1 MRPLVRGLLNG
12 DCMAFEEYDKYEQS
26 ELVQKWLRE
35 NGVSIIVGI
44 VIGLVGIFG
53 LQQWR
58 SHQAQT
64 QSNASQLYQQARVAS
79 LSGKPDA
86 AGQVTDQLMKDYAKS
101 PYAVFAVSDRA
112 RQQVQDKQLDKAE
125 ASLAWA
131 ESHASDAPLKS
142 LTLLRVA
149 RVELAREQAKQALAT
164 LDKMPAGS
172 FQGLTQELRGDALV
186 KLGCS
191 DDARKAY
198 QTALSGLSEE
208 APQRGA
214 LQMKL
219 DDLAVAGKQGA

>member
-1 MRPLVRGLLNG
+1 
-12 DCMAFEEYDKYEQS
+12 MAFEEYDKYEQS

-44 VIGLVGIFG
+44 AIGLVGIFG

-58 SHQAQT
+58 RHQAQSE
-64 QSNASQLYQQARVAS
+64 SNASQLYQQAQVAS
-79 LSGKPDA
+79 LSGKPDS

-112 RQQVQDKQLDKAE
+112 RRQVQDKQLDKAE
-125 ASLAWA
+125 ASLEWA
-131 ESHASDAPLKS
+131 ESHAADAPLKS

-149 RVELAREQAKQALAT
+149 RVDLAREQAGQALAT
-164 LDKMPAGS
+164 LDKMPIGS

-186 KLGCS
+186 KLGRS

>member
-1 MRPLVRGLLNG
+1 
-12 DCMAFEEYDKYEQS
+12 MAFEEYDKYEQS

-53 LQQWR
+53 LQAWR
-58 SHQAQT
+58 RHQAQNE
-64 QSNASQLYQQARVAS
+64 SNASQLYQQAQVAS
-79 LSGKPDA
+79 LSGKPEA
-86 AGQVTDQLMKDYAKS
+86 AAQITDQLMKDYAKS

-125 ASLAWA
+125 ASLEWA
-131 ESHASDAPLKS
+131 ENHAADAPLKS
-142 LTLLRVA
+142 LTLLRIA
-149 RVELAREQAKQALAT
+149 RVELAREQTKQALST

-186 KLGCS
+186 KLGRS

-198 QTALSGLSEE
+198 QTAMSGLSEE